1 MMDAKFESLKG
12 KRVLIT
18 GSSRG
23 IGRALAIGFA
33 ENGAD
38 VALHGIGHRKEMDEV
53 IALVSQYGSKVVTV
67 LGDLGDLNAP
77 ERIINE
83 TIEKLG
89 GIDILVCNAS
99 IQIRSP
105 WMDIT
110 HEQMLSQTQVNL
122 FSTVSL
128 IQGAVK
134 NMLKNGWGR
143 VITIGSVQQ
152 DKPHPDMLIYSANKM
167 AVLNIVQSLALQLAD
182 KNITVNNVPVGTIY
196 TDRNVEVLK
205 NEEYHQKVKNDIP
218 MKRIGNPEDCVGA
231 VLMLS
236 SDAGKYITGENLHI
250 DGGKYI

>member
-1 MMDAKFESLKG
+1 MEAKFESLKG

-23 IGRALAIGFA
+23 IGRALAMGFA
-33 ENGAD
+33 QNGAD
-38 VALHGIGHRKEMDEV
+38 VALHGISHRKEMDEAF
-53 IALVSQYGSKVVTV
+53 ALVSQYGSKVVTV
-67 LGDLGDLNAP
+67 LGDLGDPSAAD
-77 ERIINE
+77 RIIKE

-105 WMDIT
+105 WMEIT
-110 HEQMLSQTQVNL
+110 YEQMLSQTQVNM
-122 FSTVSL
+122 FSTLGL

-152 DKPHPDMLIYSANKM
+152 DKPHPDMLVYSANKM
-167 AVLNIVQSLALQLAD
+167 AVLNIAQSLALQLAD
-182 KNITVNNVPVGTIY
+182 KNITVNNIAVGTIY
-196 TDRNVEVLK
+196 TDRNVEALK
-205 NEEYHQKVKNDIP
+205 DEEYHEKVKNDIP

-250 DGGKYI
+250 DGGKNI

>member
-38 VALHGIGHRKEMDEV
+38 VALHGISHRKEMDEA
-53 IALVSQYGSKVVTV
+53 ISLVSKYGSKVVTV

-134 NMLKNGWGR
+134 NMLQNGWGR